1 MDRRSYGSGSL
12 FVRTDAAGNEAWY
25 GKWYASGR
33 RVKRRIGPKR
43 QRGSA
48 EGLTRA
54 QAERELRRRV
64 ESERAVVRSG
74 LTIAEAGQRY
84 LEHLEHVL
92 ERKPSTLGDYRSI
105 LRRHAEP
112 FFAVRQLE
120 RIDADQIRRFLLAK
134 KAEGLATKTITNQLI
149 FLHGLFAHAVK
160 RGWIPF
166 NPVAAVDRPRAPASD
181 PDIRYLGLEE
191 VEALLRA
198 VPDDWFGPTEHALY
212 LTAAMTGLR
221 QGELI
226 ALRWMDIDW
235 QARRIRVRRNY
246 TRQAFGTPKSR
257 RSSRSVPMTD
267 RVAGQL
273 ERHFQ
278 ASAFQHDED
287 LAFCHPHTGNPLDSS
302 KLRKRFK
309 EALARA
315 ELRSV
320 RFHDL
325 RHTFGT
331 HCASAGI
338 SMRTLQEWM
347 GHRDFKTTLIYADYA
362 PNAHEAELVERAFG
376 TSASEVFPD
385 PPPGR
390 AGLASSHA
398 SVPSL
403 AHAHPD
409 GERP

>member
-1 MDRRSYGSGSL
+1 VTRRSYGSGSL
-12 FVRTDAAGNEAWY
+12 FVRRDASGREAWY
-25 GKWYASGR
+25 GKWYAGGR
-33 RVKRRIGPKR
+33 RLKRRIGPRR
-43 QRGSA
+43 QRGSS

-54 QAERELRRRV
+54 QAERELQRRV
-64 ESERAVVRSG
+64 DAERAVVRSG
-74 LTIAEAGQRY
+74 LTLAAAGRLY

-92 ERKPSTLGDYRSI
+92 ERKPTTLGDYRSI

-112 FFAVRQLE
+112 FFGPRALE
-120 RIDADQIRRFLLAK
+120 RIEAEDIRRFLVAK
-134 KAEGLATKTITNQLI
+134 REEGLATKTITNQLI
-149 FLHGLFAHAVK
+149 FLHGLFAHCLK
-160 RGWIPF
+160 RGWIAA

-198 VPDDWFGPTEHALY
+198 VPEDHLTSTDRTLY
-212 LTAAMTGLR
+212 LTAAMSGLR

-226 ALRWMDIDW
+226 ALRWMDVDW
-235 QARRIRVRRNY
+235 QAARIRVRRNY

-267 RVAGQL
+267 RVAGSL

-278 ASAFQHDED
+278 TSAFQADED
-287 LAFCHPHTGNPLDSS
+287 LVFCHPHTGHPLDAS

-309 EALARA
+309 GVLARA
-315 ELRSV
+315 GVREV

-338 SMRTLQEWM
+338 SLRTLQEWL

-362 PNAHEAELVERAFG
+362 PNPQEAELIEGAFR
-376 TSASEVFPD
+376 
-385 PPPGR
+385 PPGQSAATAPAWAR
-390 AGLASSHA
+390 RTPTG
-398 SVPSL
+398 
-403 AHAHPD
+403 
-409 GERP
+409 